1 MKVIRKHFSTE
12 QRLLHHMML
21 HSKDYPNQGLLYG
34 RLGVALVM
42 LKIIDTGVLIVSQKK
57 ADDPRC
63 HKRHF

>member
-21 HSKDYPNQGLLYG
+21 HSKDYPNQGLIYG

-42 LKIIDTGVLIVSQKK
+42 L
-57 ADDPRC
+57 
-63 HKRHF
+63 